1 MCTMPRNLPVGVSSG
16 GRQTK
21 TVAARAGESST
32 RRTTA
37 SASAMVASGPRMT
50 GSLVIRPPAVF
61 SS

>member
-1 MCTMPRNLPVGVSSG
+1 MNRPVGVSSG
-16 GRQTK
+16 GRHTN
-21 TVAARAGESST
+21 TVEASAGASSS

-50 GSLVIRPPAVF
+50 GSVVIRPPAVF